1 MPYLCPCVRAKSG
14 RFKMRILLVEDN
26 RTLADWLVRALQ
38 RDRYTI
44 DCVYDGAD
52 ADHLLCTQ
60 NYELVILDLALPKLD
75 GREVLRRLRK
85 RSAETPVLI
94 LTAFDSLEGRVDG
107 LDAGA
112 DDYMAKPFEL
122 RELEARIRA
131 LTRRKGERRSTTL
144 HCGHLNYDGATRL
157 FAIGEQP
164 LKLTPRENALLE
176 ALIAQVGRTVSKA
189 SLADSLFS
197 MTDDAGVDSIEVYI
211 HRVRRKLA
219 GSGAAIIT
227 LRGLGYL
234 LRPSDASN

>member
-1 MPYLCPCVRAKSG
+1 
-14 RFKMRILLVEDN
+14 MRVLLVEDN
-26 RTLADWLVRALQ
+26 QILADWLVRTLR

-44 DCVYDGAD
+44 DCVHNGAD

-60 NYELVILDLALPKLD
+60 HYNLVILDLALPKLD

-85 RSAETPVLI
+85 RNAETPVLI
-94 LTAFDSLEGRVDG
+94 LSACNSLDGRVDG

-112 DDYMAKPFEL
+112 DDFMSKPFEM

-131 LTRRKGERRSTTL
+131 LTRRQGERRSPTTQ
-144 HCGHLNYDGATRL
+144 CGRLLSDGAPRL
-157 FAIGEQP
+157 VSIGAQI

-176 ALIAQVGRTVSKA
+176 TLIAEMGRTVSKV

-197 MTDDAGVDSIEVYI
+197 MSDDASVDSIEVYV

-219 GSGAAIIT
+219 GSGTVIVT

-234 LRPSDASN
+234 LRPSDDPS

>member
-1 MPYLCPCVRAKSG
+1 
-14 RFKMRILLVEDN
+14 MRILLVEDN
-26 RTLADWLVRALQ
+26 RTLADWLVRTLQ

-44 DCVYDGAD
+44 DCVHDGRD

-60 NYELVILDLALPKLD
+60 NYELVILDLALPRLD

-94 LTAFDSLEGRVDG
+94 LTACDTLDGRVDG

-112 DDYMAKPFEL
+112 DDFMAKPFEV

-131 LTRRKGERRSTTL
+131 LTRRAGERRPTDLS
-144 HCGHLNYDGATRL
+144 CGRLSLDGATRL
-157 FAIGEQP
+157 FSVGDQP
-164 LKLTPRENALLE
+164 LKLTPREHALLE
-176 ALIAQVGRTVSKA
+176 ALITQAGRTVSKA
-189 SLADSLFS
+189 SLADSIFS
-197 MTDDAGVDSIEVYI
+197 MMDDVGVDSIEVYV

-234 LRPSDASN
+234 LRPSDGAH

>member
-1 MPYLCPCVRAKSG
+1 
-14 RFKMRILLVEDN
+14 MRVLLVEDN
-26 RTLADWLVRALQ
+26 HTLADWLVRTLQ
-38 RDRYTI
+38 RDRYAI
-44 DCVYDGAD
+44 DCVYNGAD

-60 NYELVILDLALPKLD
+60 KYDLVILDLALPKLD

-94 LTAFDSLEGRVDG
+94 LSACNSLEGRVDG

-112 DDYMAKPFEL
+112 DDFMSKPFEV

-131 LTRRKGERRSTTL
+131 LTRRKGERRSPTIQ
-144 HCGHLNYDGATRL
+144 CGELTYDGATRL
-157 FAIGEQP
+157 FTIADQI

-176 ALIAQVGRTVSKA
+176 ALIAEAGRTVSKA

-197 MTDDAGVDSIEVYI
+197 MTNDAGVDSIEVYV
-211 HRVRRKLA
+211 HRIRRKLS
-219 GSGAAIIT
+219 GSGAVIVT

-234 LRPSDASN
+234 LRPNDVSN